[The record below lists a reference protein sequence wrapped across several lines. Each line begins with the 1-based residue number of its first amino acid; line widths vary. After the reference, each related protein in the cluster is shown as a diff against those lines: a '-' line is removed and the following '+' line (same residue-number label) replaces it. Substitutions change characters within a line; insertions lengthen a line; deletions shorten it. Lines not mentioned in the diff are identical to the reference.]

1 MTPDNLVRLLAEP
14 SRVKAFAAVVL
25 GADTVAEVTA
35 ATGLST
41 KEAALALR
49 RLEDSELLIAGEG
62 RRLQVSH
69 TLLRDLA
76 RASGDSAR
84 ADGAGPGGESDAT
97 EAVVRVFVRDGRLVR
112 LPAQWNRKLRIL
124 DYVADQAFEIGHRY
138 PEVEVNDILRRWC
151 DGGATDHVTLRR
163 YLVDLHL
170 LHRENGVYW
179 RRTD

>member
-1 MTPDNLVRLLAEP
+1 MESENLVRLLAEP
-14 SRVKAFAAVVL
+14 SRVKAFAAVAL
-25 GADTVAEVTA
+25 GADSLAEVTA

-49 RLEDSELLIAGEG
+49 RLEDGELVVAGED
-62 RRLQVSH
+62 RRRQVSY

-76 RASGDSAR
+76 RASKGSAQ
-84 ADGAGPGGESDAT
+84 ADGGEAADAT
-97 EAVVRVFVRDGRLVR
+97 EAVVRVFVRDGRLAR
-112 LPAQWNRKLRIL
+112 LPAQWSRKLRIL
-124 DYVADQAFEIGHRY
+124 DHIAEQAFDVDRRY
-138 PEVEVNDILRRWC
+138 PEAEVNDILRRWC

-170 LHRENGVYW
+170 LRREDGVYW